1 MSTDTLTRTTPAES
15 TWRRAATAVL
25 VVTIAASVVN
35 LAISLIAQA
44 AGADTADYQGLT
56 PGAYVSLTFLGALAG
71 VLTWIAVRARAERP
85 SLVLGRL
92 VPAVVLVSLLAD
104 VAVGVSVGWTGAI
117 ALGLM
122 HIAVAAIAVPVFHRA
137 LPLPR

>member
-1 MSTDTLTRTTPAES
+1 MSTDTFAPTTAAEP
-15 TWRRAATAVL
+15 TWRRAATAVV

-35 LAISLIAQA
+35 LVISLIAQA
-44 AGADTADYQGLT
+44 AGADTADYRGLA
-56 PGAYVSLTFLGALAG
+56 PGAFVSLTFLGAVAG
-71 VLTWIAVRARAERP
+71 VLGWIAVRANADRP
-85 SLVLGRL
+85 ALVLQRL

-122 HIAVAAIAVPVFHRA
+122 HVAVAAIAVPVFRRT
-137 LPLPR
+137 LPVTR

>member
-1 MSTDTLTRTTPAES
+1 MSTDIRTTPTQS
-15 TWRRAATAVL
+15 TWRQAAIAVL
-25 VVTIAASVVN
+25 VVTVAGSVAN
-35 LAISLIAQA
+35 LIISSIAQA

-56 PGAYVSLTFLGALAG
+56 PGAYISLTFLSVVVG
-71 VLTWIAVRARAERP
+71 VLVWIAVRAKADRP
-85 SLVLGRL
+85 SVVLGRL

-104 VAVGVSVGWTGAI
+104 VAVGFSVGWTGAI

-122 HIAVAAIAVPVFHRA
+122 HIAVAVIAVPVFRRF

>member
-1 MSTDTLTRTTPAES
+1 MSTDIRTTPTRS
-15 TWRRAATAVL
+15 TWRQAAIAVL
-25 VVTIAASVVN
+25 VVTVAGSVAN
-35 LAISLIAQA
+35 AIISAIAQA

-56 PGAYVSLTFLGALAG
+56 PGAYISLTFLSVVVG
-71 VLTWIAVRARAERP
+71 VLVWIAVRAKADRP
-85 SLVLGRL
+85 SVVLGRL

-104 VAVGVSVGWTGAI
+104 VAVGFSVGWTGAI

-122 HIAVAAIAVPVFHRA
+122 HIAVAAIAVPVFQRT

>member
-1 MSTDTLTRTTPAES
+1 MSTDTLARTSPNQS
-15 TWRRAATAVL
+15 TWRRAATAVV

-35 LAISLIAQA
+35 LVISSIAQA
-44 AGADTADYQGLT
+44 AGADTADYQGLA
-56 PGAYVSLTFLGALAG
+56 PGAYVSLTFLGAVAG
-71 VLTWIAVRARAERP
+71 VLAWIAVRAKADRP
-85 SLVLGRL
+85 SVVLGRL

>member
-1 MSTDTLTRTTPAES
+1 MSTDILTRTTPAES

-56 PGAYVSLTFLGALAG
+56 PGAYISLTFLGAVAG
-71 VLTWIAVRARAERP
+71 VLVWIAVRAKADRP

-104 VAVGVSVGWTGAI
+104 IAVGVGVGWTGAI

-122 HIAVAAIAVPVFHRA
+122 HVGVAAIAVPVFHRA

>member
-1 MSTDTLTRTTPAES
+1 MSTDIRTTPTQS
-15 TWRRAATAVL
+15 TWRQAAIAVL
-25 VVTIAASVVN
+25 VVTVAGSVAN
-35 LAISLIAQA
+35 AIISSIAQA

-56 PGAYVSLTFLGALAG
+56 PGAYIFLTFIGVVVG
-71 VLTWIAVRARAERP
+71 VLVWIAVRAKADRP
-85 SLVLGRL
+85 SVVLGRL

-104 VAVGVSVGWTGAI
+104 VAVGFSVGWTGAI

-122 HIAVAAIAVPVFHRA
+122 HVAVAAIAVPVFQRT

>member
-1 MSTDTLTRTTPAES
+1 MSTEILPQTTPAES

-25 VVTIAASVVN
+25 VVTIAASTVN

-56 PGAYVSLTFLGALAG
+56 PGAYVSLTFLGVLAG
-71 VLTWIAVRARAERP
+71 VLTWIAVRARAKRP

-122 HIAVAAIAVPVFHRA
+122 HIAVAAVAVPVFHRA

>member
-1 MSTDTLTRTTPAES
+1 MSTNTLARTSPNQS
-15 TWRRAATAVL
+15 TWRRAATAVV

-35 LAISLIAQA
+35 LVISSIAQA
-44 AGADTADYQGLT
+44 AGADTADYQGLA
-56 PGAYVSLTFLGALAG
+56 PAAYVSLTFLGAVAG
-71 VLTWIAVRARAERP
+71 VLAWIAVRAKADRP
-85 SLVLGRL
+85 SVVLGRL

-122 HIAVAAIAVPVFHRA
+122 HVAVAVIAVPVFRRA
-137 LPLPR
+137 LPLTR

>member
-1 MSTDTLTRTTPAES
+1 MSTDILTRTTSAES

-25 VVTIAASVVN
+25 VVSIAASIVN